1 MRKFLSPFRI
11 IVGTIFIISGLIK
24 ANDPMG
30 FSYKME
36 EYFTVFKSM
45 DSVKE
50 THTEIRDM
58 TQEEIDAVFAGMSS
72 MQPVDYSGSPVDLT
86 AEGARDEFMYV
97 KEEIT
102 TYRAVEAESLWNSFC
117 DYMYRNALALSI
129 IVCVLEIFLGL
140 CVLAGVF
147 TGPAAILLLGMIIFF
162 SALTFYSA
170 YFDKVTDCGCFGDAL
185 KLTPWQSFTKDMV
198 LLVLI
203 LPLVLFYKR
212 WKGNDFDLTE
222 KIVSGGSIVLGILLS
237 LLVFDWQLPAI
248 FIIVAMLLRTA
259 VGLFGKKAVMLSI
272 LAVYVPTALSLAFS
286 LHCYNHMPVKD
297 YRPWAV
303 GNSVPAKMVGTPEY
317 ADVYMIYKDKQTGEE
332 SEHLAIK
339 TDDKGNISNSWD
351 WMDSTFLATHDFV
364 DQRKVIVKKG
374 EIAPIHDFTLND
386 PETGE
391 EYAETFIFKP
401 GYKFMV
407 VAYDLDKTNLA
418 VQPRLNE
425 LALAIQKDGM
435 EIIGATASGDKVPA
449 FVQANHTPF
458 PYYTNDATSLKTII
472 RSNPGLVL
480 LKDTI
485 VAGQW
490 HYNDLP
496 DYQELKEDVLK

>member
-11 IVGTIFIISGLIK
+11 LVGTIFIISGLIK

-36 EYFTVFKSM
+36 EYFTVFKTM
-45 DSVKE
+45 DSVQE
-50 THTEIRDM
+50 SRTEIRDM
-58 TQEEIDAVFAGMSS
+58 TPEEIEAVFAGMSS
-72 MQPVDYSGSPVDLT
+72 LKPVDYAGNPIDIT

-97 KEEIT
+97 KEEIRS
-102 TYRAVEAESLWNSFC
+102 YRAVEAENAWNSFC
-117 DYMYRNALALSI
+117 TFMYKNALVLSI
-129 IVCVLEIFLGL
+129 IVCVIEVFLGL

-147 TGPAAILLLGMIIFF
+147 TGPAAVLLLGMIVFF
-162 SALTFYSA
+162 SGLTFYSA
-170 YFDKVTDCGCFGDAL
+170 YYDKVTDCGCFGDAL
-185 KLTPWQSFTKDMV
+185 KLTPWQSFTKDIV

-203 LPLVLFYKR
+203 LPLAIFTKY
-212 WKGNDFDLTE
+212 WKGKEFDLTE
-222 KIVSGGSIVLGILLS
+222 KIVTGGSIVLGILLS

-259 VGLFGKKAVMLSI
+259 VGLFGKKAGMLSL
-272 LAVYVPTALSLAFS
+272 LAVYVPTALSLAFT

-303 GNSVPAKMVGTPEY
+303 GNSVPAKMIGKPEY
-317 ADVYMIYKDKQTGEE
+317 ADVYMIYKDKKTGKQVEN
-332 SEHLAIK
+332 LAIK
-339 TDDKGNISNSWD
+339 TDENGNITNSWE

-386 PETGE
+386 PATGD

-418 VQPRLNE
+418 VQPELNE
-425 LALAIQKDGM
+425 LAKAIQKDGM

-449 FVQANHTPF
+449 FTKAQGTPF
-458 PYYTNDATSLKTII
+458 TYYTNDATSLKTII

-480 LKDTI
+480 MKDTI

-496 DYQELKEDVLK
+496 EYEDLKEKILK

>member
-1 MRKFLSPFRI
+1 MRKFLTPFRI
-11 IVGTIFIISGLIK
+11 LVGTIFIISGLIK

-45 DSVKE
+45 DSVQE
-50 THTEIRDM
+50 TKSEIRDM
-58 TQEEIDAVFAGMSS
+58 TPEEIDAVFAGMSS
-72 MQPVDYSGSPVDLT
+72 LKPVDYAGNPIDIT

-97 KEEIT
+97 NEQVLS
-102 TYRAVEAESLWNSFC
+102 YRAVEADNVWNSFC
-117 DYMYRNALALSI
+117 NYMHKNALALSI
-129 IVCVLEIFLGL
+129 IVCVVEIFLGL

-147 TGPAAILLLGMIIFF
+147 PVASSILLLGMILFF

-170 YFDKVTDCGCFGDAL
+170 YYDKVTDCGCFGDAL
-185 KLTPWQSFTKDMV
+185 KLTPWQSFTKDIV

-203 LPLVLFYKR
+203 LPLAIFTR
-212 WKGNDFDLTE
+212 HWKGKEFDISE
-222 KIVSGGSIVLGILLS
+222 KIVAGGSIVLGILLS
-237 LLVFDWQLPAI
+237 FLVFDWQLPAI

-259 VGLFGKKAVMLSI
+259 VGLFGKKALMLSI
-272 LAVYVPTALSLAFS
+272 LAVYVPTALSLAFT

-303 GNSVPAKMVGTPEY
+303 GNSVPAKMIGKPEF
-317 ADVYMIYKDKQTGEE
+317 ADVYMIYKDKKTGQTVEN
-332 SEHLAIK
+332 LAIK
-339 TDDKGNISNSWD
+339 TDLNGNITNSWD

-364 DQRKVIVKKG
+364 DQRKVIVRKG
-374 EIAPIHDFTLND
+374 EVAPIHDFTLND
-386 PETGE
+386 PATGD
-391 EYAETFIFKP
+391 EYAETFIFDP

-425 LALAIQKDGM
+425 LTAALMKDGYKV
-435 EIIGATASGDKVPA
+435 IGATASGDKAPEFA
-449 FVQANHTPF
+449 KKYGTPF
-458 PYYTNDATSLKTII
+458 SYYTNDATSLKTII

-480 LKDTI
+480 MKDTI
-485 VAGQW
+485 VAAQW

-496 DYQELKEDVLK
+496 DYKELKEKILK